1 MVKSHQGLNFLSPK
15 IYSHQSTASAL
26 ALFFWTTYLS
36 QLLLTT
42 MATRSVTTRA
52 KNASQHPGHIVEKDK
67 KKCRTKEEVQLERQ
81 AKEDAKQ
88 EKARLKADGIKRV
101 AAYEQ
106 SQADD
111 DAAEAIPRAPPLT
124 RQLRRTRSYALI
136 PQYEDEIPDSDVDM
150 GDVGDTDA
158 YRSADG
164 SVFDVNDGDDDAKT
178 EPVLASPPRKKTR
191 AEKKA
196 AKPKV
201 RAAVEAAQV
210 EAAQVKELEKAK
222 GGRKRLPMVDN
233 DDVVDLDP
241 TPVKRKRIAVP
252 AAESDDDLRDQA
264 MSVGG
269 KDNELN
275 AEVNP
280 RPRKDE
286 GKGKGKLDANT
297 LKADRRDQKVGS
309 NQTVSDA
316 KRVPPESKK
325 SVISHREL
333 YQRCSLLTKLPFI
346 IILLVTL
353 PPTAPAR
360 LKNSYLEST
369 VGPHLF
375 LITRSLSAKP
385 SANAAPA
392 KPAPAVAILF
402 FPR

>member
-1 MVKSHQGLNFLSPK
+1 
-15 IYSHQSTASAL
+15 
-26 ALFFWTTYLS
+26 
-36 QLLLTT
+36 

-52 KNASQHPGHIVEKDK
+52 KNATQHPGHIVEKDK
-67 KKCRTKEEVQLERQ
+67 KKRRTKEEVQLERQ
-81 AKEDAKQ
+81 AKEDAKV

-111 DAAEAIPRAPPLT
+111 DAAEATPRAPPPS

-150 GDVGDTDA
+150 GDVGDVGDTDA

-164 SVFDVNDGDDDAKT
+164 SVFDINDGDDDTKT
-178 EPVLASPPRKKTR
+178 EPVLTSPPRKKTR

-201 RAAVEAAQV
+201 RAAVEAAQIK
-210 EAAQVKELEKAK
+210 AAQVKELEKAK
-222 GGRKRLPMVDN
+222 GGRKRLPMVDDDD
-233 DDVVDLDP
+233 DDVIDLDP
-241 TPVKRKRIAVP
+241 TPVKRKRTAVP
-252 AAESDDDLRDQA
+252 AAESDDDLSEA
-264 MSVGG
+264 MSIGG
-269 KDNELN
+269 KDNV
-275 AEVNP
+275 EVIP
-280 RPRKDE
+280 RPRRDE

-309 NQTVSDA
+309 NQTVPDA

-353 PPTAPAR
+353 PPTTPAR
-360 LKNSYLEST
+360 LKNSYLESM

-375 LITRSLSAKP
+375 LVTRSLSAKP
-385 SANAAPA
+385 
-392 KPAPAVAILF
+392 
-402 FPR
+402 